1 MTPAAAKVVVEKYG
15 ALRQDDSSGHGKNSY
30 RITVRQLESMI
41 RLSEAIARANC
52 MTDVRLALNFVISS
66 PHVLMRWLSH
76 VQITP
81 AFVREAYSLL
91 RQSII
96 HVEKDD
102 IDIDDEEDEEVVAP
116 AVNGHANGNGH
127 ASNGDM
133 DDGENNIPI
142 APSSSAAGLASTPT
156 RGPQQQPQG
165 SAVSHQPTPGPS
177 GLHAASPA
185 PAPQPA
191 KKQKVTISYDKYQMI
206 KSLVVMRL
214 SELERETGEGVS
226 RPEIVTWYLEQREA
240 EIQTVDELEAERV
253 LVEKVVTKLVK
264 EKLLLELVGQGLQSS
279 DQDGAEQ
286 ESQEAV
292 PTLYVHPDY
301 EN

>member
-52 MTDVRLALNFVISS
+52 MTEVRPASICWSFPACADDNLSS
-66 PHVLMRWLSH
+66 R
-76 VQITP
+76 QITP

-102 IDIDDEEDEEVVAP
+102 IDIDDEDDEEVVAP
-116 AVNGHANGNGH
+116 AVNGHANGDGH
-127 ASNGDM
+127 AANGNM
-133 DDGENNIPI
+133 DDGDNDIPV

-156 RGPQQQPQG
+156 RGPQQQPRG
-165 SAVSHQPTPGPS
+165 SATPHQPTPGPS
-177 GLHAASPA
+177 GLPAAPPA

-286 ESQEAV
+286 ESQEAA